1 MTSEKVSQ
9 NFLMKASWTAS
20 GIYIPTG
27 NLPTPSGPTWET
39 AESRMLD
46 GKTINRDEKFQTFI

>member
-1 MTSEKVSQ
+1 
-9 NFLMKASWTAS
+9 MKASWTAS

-39 AESRMLD
+39 AESRMWD